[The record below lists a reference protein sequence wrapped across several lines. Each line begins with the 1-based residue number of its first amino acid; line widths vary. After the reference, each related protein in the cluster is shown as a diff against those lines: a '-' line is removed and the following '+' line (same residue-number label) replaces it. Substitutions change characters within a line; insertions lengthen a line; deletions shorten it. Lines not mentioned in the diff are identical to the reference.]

1 MTASVRKNTEKNLI
15 LCCFLQY
22 SYLSK
27 QLQIPFIVF
36 WKIFLKS
43 LACAFSYSCIHSH
56 PTPTDCKRFVYS
68 INFTEDKENSM
79 NYRSSHSEVFLGKG
93 VPKICS
99 KFTGEHSC
107 RSVKSHISMDVLL
120 SICRIFSEHLFL
132 RTPQDGCFWNNHH
145 P

>member
-1 MTASVRKNTEKNLI
+1 MEKEAITSEHLCRTSGNDCFCTKKYRKKPYSVLLFAVQLPFKATSNTFHCVLENFSEKSSL
-15 LCCFLQY
+15 CFLLFMY
-22 SYLSK
+22 SLPSNPYR
-27 QLQIPFIVF
+27 
-36 WKIFLKS
+36 
-43 LACAFSYSCIHSH
+43 
-56 PTPTDCKRFVYS
+56 CKRFVYS

-120 SICRIFSEHLFL
+120 
-132 RTPQDGCFWNNHH
+132 
-145 P
+145 